1 MTKEANTV
9 WFGRLTDKPICKGPL
24 GAIRLFS
31 LAQRPGV
38 EEMVTV
44 TNAVVFVQQ
53 DRFEVNAARCLDYC
67 AVRRYAVAG
76 LISGDW
82 PAALQMLDDGLA
94 SVIIVSTPAHLE
106 QAQLAATRGE
116 SRVEIVP
123 KRLNRRRPATRP
135 VARMATL
142 T

>member
-1 MTKEANTV
+1 MRPMAKEANTV

-24 GAIRLFS
+24 GAIRWFS

-67 AVRRYAVAG
+67 AVRRATASARTARQIASRSG
-76 LISGDW
+76 SMSPAISVRLLRL
-82 PAALQMLDDGLA
+82 PAC
-94 SVIIVSTPAHLE
+94 
-106 QAQLAATRGE
+106 R
-116 SRVEIVP
+116 
-123 KRLNRRRPATRP
+123 
-135 VARMATL
+135 
-142 T
+142 

>member
-1 MTKEANTV
+1 
-9 WFGRLTDKPICKGPL
+9 
-24 GAIRLFS
+24 
-31 LAQRPGV
+31 
-38 EEMVTV
+38 MVTV
-44 TNAVVFVQQ
+44 TNAVVFVQP

-76 LISGDW
+76 LVCGDW

-106 QAQLAATRGE
+106 QAQGAAARGE

>member
-1 MTKEANTV
+1 M
-9 WFGRLTDKPICKGPL
+9 GIDR
-24 GAIRLFS
+24 GA
-31 LAQRPGV
+31 V
-38 EEMVTV
+38 
-44 TNAVVFVQQ
+44 
-53 DRFEVNAARCLDYC
+53 D
-67 AVRRYAVAG
+67 AVRHVSPGEGFDFIILMAG

-82 PAALQMLDDGLA
+82 PAAVQMLDDGLA

-106 QAQLAATRGE
+106 QAQGAAPRGE

-123 KRLNRRRPATRP
+123 KRLNRRRPSTRP